1 MMYYKKIFFALIGCL
16 FFQMVFAQEKK
27 DSLVLRFHLNFKNE
41 TLEQN
46 KKYISESKDTLQIQE
61 FRFYISNIKLQ
72 FADAPTFSETNSY
85 HLIDIENPN
94 SFQIPITKK
103 SDKAI
108 AKIIFSI
115 GVDSLASVSGAMSG
129 DLDPSKG
136 MYWAWQSGFIN
147 MKIEGKSSSCK
158 TRKNAFQF
166 HIGGY
171 LKPNYAIR
179 TIELTPI
186 NSNLE
191 VNVEVSELFKHLKLS
206 ENNSVMIPCAKAMA
220 IADYTIKMFRVK

>member
-1 MMYYKKIFFALIGCL
+1 MYYQKVFFALIGCL
-16 FFQMVFAQEKK
+16 LFQTVLAQEKK
-27 DSLVLRFHLNFKNE
+27 DSLVLKFNFNFKNE
-41 TLEQN
+41 PFEQS
-46 KKYISESKDTLQIQE
+46 KKYISETNDTLQIE
-61 FRFYISNIKLQ
+61 TFRFYISNIKLQ
-72 FADAPTFSETNSY
+72 FADAKTYLETDSY
-85 HLIDIENPN
+85 HLIDIDNPN
-94 SFQIPITKK
+94 SFRIPILKT

-108 AKIIFSI
+108 TKIIFSI
-115 GVDSLASVSGAMSG
+115 GIDSLASVSGAMSG
-129 DLDPSKG
+129 DLDPTKG

-179 TIELTPI
+179 TIALAPI

-191 VNVEVSELFKHLKLS
+191 VAVEVSELFKNIKLS
-206 ENNSVMIPCAKAMA
+206 ENNSVMIPGVKAME
-220 IADYTIKMFRVK
+220 IADFAIKMFRVK